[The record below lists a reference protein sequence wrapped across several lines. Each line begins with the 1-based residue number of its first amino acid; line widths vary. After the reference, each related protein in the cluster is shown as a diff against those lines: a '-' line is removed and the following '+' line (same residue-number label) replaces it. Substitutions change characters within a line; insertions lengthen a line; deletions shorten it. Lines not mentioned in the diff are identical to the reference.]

1 MHFLSNILTIIMCY
15 GISVF
20 GHLYLVNRLLHLRM
34 SLVQYAYC
42 WLIAFTVFSVPL
54 VLSWEHPVLTAY
66 LLQALVMPIL
76 SFMLC
81 RKSVLQCIGA
91 SGIAFI
97 MVYIVI
103 RTFFITGSSTTFNAL
118 LSLETLNLQTLAV
131 SLISDAFLL
140 GVLFFV
146 RKKRLSVWFERLYR
160 IRKGSIVTT
169 IFVALFIL
177 IWVKMMQYL
186 SVQFLAGT
194 EDFDQLY
201 LLSFVTIIGSIIVLL
216 LVLTVY
222 YRNEMKNERLQSQEF
237 MLLQQQAYISNLE
250 QLQHEIRVF
259 QHDYKNIMAS
269 LYASAG
275 DDKVNETLGFI
286 SRHILNLEL
295 NLDQSIQET
304 THLSRVRIDEVKGL
318 LLAKLSKSKSMQVS
332 FTLEAVKDVT
342 EVYMERI
349 DFIRCLGILLDNA
362 IEAAAGSEDGFV
374 KAALIQDQ
382 GKFVLIVRNSYADAP
397 SVSEIWNNG
406 YSTKGDNR
414 GIGLYSY
421 KAMVNRY
428 ANVVTESGLED
439 GCFVQVLKS
448 FKEKSVR

>member
-1 MHFLSNILTIIMCY
+1 M
-15 GISVF
+15 
-20 GHLYLVNRLLHLRM
+20 
-34 SLVQYAYC
+34 QYAYC
-42 WLIAFTVFSVPL
+42 WFIAFTLFSIPL
-54 VLSWEHPVLTAY
+54 IMSWEHPVLTAY
-66 LLQALVMPIL
+66 MLQVLIMPIL
-76 SFMLC
+76 AFIIR
-81 RKSVLQCIGA
+81 RKALLQCIGA

-118 LSLETLNLQTLAV
+118 LSLETMELQTLV
-131 SLISDAFLL
+131 ISLISDVFLL
-140 GVLFFV
+140 VVLFFLRQ
-146 RKKRLSVWFERLYR
+146 RKLSVWFERLYSV
-160 IRKGSIVTT
+160 RKGSIITT
-169 IFVALFIL
+169 VFVATFIL
-177 IWVKMMQYL
+177 VWVKMMQYL

-201 LLSFVTIIGSIIVLL
+201 LLSFVTIIGSVMVLL

-222 YRNEMKNERLQSQEF
+222 YRNAMKNERLQRQEF
-237 MLLQQQAYISNLE
+237 MLQQQQAYISNLE
-250 QLQHEIRVF
+250 QLQHEIRAF

-269 LYASAG
+269 LYASRS
-275 DDKVNETLGFI
+275 DDKVNETLNVV
-286 SRHILNLEL
+286 SRHILSLEQ
-295 NLDQSIQET
+295 NLDQSIQES

-318 LLAKLSKSKSMQVS
+318 LLAKLSKAKGLQVS

-342 EVYMERI
+342 EVYMDRV

-362 IEAAAGSEDGFV
+362 IEAAAGCEGGFV

-382 GKFVLIVRNSYADAP
+382 GRFVLIVRNSYADAP

-421 KAMVNRY
+421 KTLVNRY
-428 ANVVTESGLED
+428 GNVVTETVLED
-439 GCFVQVLKS
+439 GSFVQVIKS